1 MGRSC
6 SAAVEHTPRH
16 LEVVGS
22 NPVGCWFFS
31 SFHLFLP
38 SFTSGVSLIR
48 RGLKVETCSISTDWV
63 KNTRPFFQTI
73 CCRHCICCSVF
84 TICGSL
90 QSFATILF
98 TLGLVAYPAGWG
110 SKAVADVRSRSNH
123 SWVADIPQ
131 W

>member
-1 MGRSC
+1 MGRGC
-6 SAAVEHTPRH
+6 ITAVENMPRH

-22 NPVGCWFFS
+22 NPPGCWAFF
-31 SFHLFLP
+31 FFLYFP
-38 SFTSGVSLIR
+38 TFLHQWSVLNQVW
-48 RGLKVETCSISTDWV
+48 VETGSISTDWV
-63 KNTRPFFQTI
+63 KSTRPFFQTI

-123 SWVADIPQ
+123 SWVADVPQ